1 MKSFK
6 KANFQLYEKFK
17 QDLELLY
24 INTFTKGLSAQHISK
39 KEAEKYLSEIF
50 NNGYGMFGFDN
61 NQLIS
66 ALLATPPSFDFER
79 PEHLKK
85 KYPDEN
91 SLYIAEVLVHEN
103 YRKQG
108 LGQKLMQL
116 FEDNL
121 HPGMQHILLRVWK
134 ENTPAVALYEKMGFE
149 ICGEITQEKIR
160 PNSKEKFIMHKNYM
174 IKSY

>member
-6 KANFQLYEKFK
+6 KADHQLYEKFK

-39 KEAEKYLSEIF
+39 KDAEKYLSKIF
-50 NNGYGMFGFDN
+50 HNGYGIFGFDN
-61 NQLIS
+61 NQLFS
-66 ALLATPPSFDFER
+66 ALLATPPSFDSER

-108 LGQKLMQL
+108 LGLKLMRL
-116 FEDNL
+116 FEKSLD
-121 HPGMQHILLRVWK
+121 PGVQHILLRVWQ

-149 ICGEITQEKIR
+149 VCGEITQEKLK
-160 PNSKEKFIMHKNYM
+160 PDGKEKFKMHKNYM